1 MGTGCVVPL
10 DARVP
15 GDRTSGVMLRNASKL
30 ERCELRAREGKIG
43 HADDLLFDD
52 RHWTVRYLVADT
64 GTWLARRRVLISP
77 VALAAP
83 EWERH
88 MIPVQLTR
96 DQVRL
101 SPPVETVQPISR
113 EQEELLTH
121 YYSWP
126 AYWGGAGPT
135 EGANA
140 PLMPADLEASGGGE
154 RGRFPPR
161 RVPARA
167 SVPTVPAP
175 GEAHLR
181 SMREVAGYTVHGAD
195 GVIGHVDDFLLNDRT
210 WGIAYLVVDSRKW
223 LPGRKV
229 LVATSWVD
237 EVGWKHA
244 RIQVS
249 LSRAAVKS
257 SPAYDPSEPLS
268 AEYIASLH
276 EHYGRLRY
284 SP

>member
-1 MGTGCVVPL
+1 MSPSR
-10 DARVP
+10 RVRRE
-15 GDRTSGVMLRNASKL
+15 GIEISAVMLRNATKL
-30 ERCELRAREGKIG
+30 ERCELRARDGKIG
-43 HADDLLFDD
+43 HADDLWFDD
-52 RHWTVRYLVADT
+52 RQWKVRYLVADT
-64 GTWLARRRVLISP
+64 GTWLERRRVLISP
-77 VALAAP
+77 VALGAP

-126 AYWGGAGPT
+126 TYWGAAGT
-135 EGANA
+135 AEGATM
-140 PLMPADLEASGGGE
+140 PIMPADLEASGGGE
-154 RGRFPPR
+154 RGRFPAR
-161 RVPARA
+161 RTPARA
-167 SVPTVPAP
+167 AVPTLAPA

-181 SMREVAGYTVHGAD
+181 SIREIVGCSVHGAD
-195 GVIGHVDDFLLNDRT
+195 GPIGHVDDFLLNDRT
-210 WGIAYLVVDSRKW
+210 WEITYLVVDTRKW

-229 LVATSWVD
+229 LVATPWVD

-249 LSRAAVKS
+249 LSRATVKS

-276 EHYGRLRY
+276 EHYGRIR